1 VGAIRWDAWYTP
13 GFQVI
18 SASERTLSHSNIV
31 GACHSSQSRTMRDT
45 LVCPPITQGLMDLEI
60 AQAVYAGLDYL
71 PHSLWIS
78 SAANE

>member
-1 VGAIRWDAWYTP
+1 
-13 GFQVI
+13 
-18 SASERTLSHSNIV
+18 
-31 GACHSSQSRTMRDT
+31 MRDT